1 MGEFY
6 AEKMADDIMF
16 RGSLDDDENFTQQEY
31 IYTYNSE
38 LLRDKIKRRTLSSFY
53 VKIQGKMGG
62 GVLSKVFYKCCGKKD
77 FDKLAKAHH
86 LNMRETLK
94 FEADF
99 KELRKVY
106 KKVNKSSG

>member
-1 MGEFY
+1 VGEFY

-62 GVLSKVFYKCCGKKD
+62 GFLSKVFYKCC
-77 FDKLAKAHH
+77 HV
-86 LNMRETLK
+86 LNSVVKSCQALK
-94 FEADF
+94 SWVQF
-99 KELRKVY
+99 
-106 KKVNKSSG
+106 

>member
-1 MGEFY
+1 
-6 AEKMADDIMF
+6 
-16 RGSLDDDENFTQQEY
+16 
-31 IYTYNSE
+31 
-38 LLRDKIKRRTLSSFY
+38 
-53 VKIQGKMGG
+53 MGG
-62 GVLSKVFYKCCGKKD
+62 GFLSKVFYKCCGKKD